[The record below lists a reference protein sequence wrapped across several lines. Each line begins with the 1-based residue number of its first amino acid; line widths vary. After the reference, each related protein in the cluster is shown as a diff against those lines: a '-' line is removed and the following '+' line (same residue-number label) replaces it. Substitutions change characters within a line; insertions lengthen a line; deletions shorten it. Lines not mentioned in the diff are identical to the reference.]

1 MPAAIRGG
9 SLLVDASKQV
19 DQYIAGIGDWRGQ
32 QLAKLRE
39 WIRAAD
45 PELEESWK
53 WGTPVFTRGGNVLA
67 LGAFKEHVKV
77 NFFEGAALPDPKK
90 LFNAGLEAQRS
101 RGIDLHEGESLD
113 RAAFTALVRAA
124 VAMGM
129 KSEKFPKKK
138 GK

>member
-1 MPAAIRGG
+1 M
-9 SLLVDASKQV
+9 DASKQV

-45 PELEESWK
+45 PKLEESWK

-90 LFNAGLEAQRS
+90 LFNARLEAQRS

-124 VAMGM
+124 VAAVAMGTKTE
-129 KSEKFPKKK
+129 KSPKKK

>member
-1 MPAAIRGG
+1 MDG
-9 SLLVDASKQV
+9 SKQIDRYV
-19 DQYIAGIGDWRGQ
+19 AGFGDWRGR
-32 QLAKLRE
+32 QLAQLRE

-67 LGAFKEHVKV
+67 LGAFKSHVKV

-90 LFNAGLEAQRS
+90 LFNAGLDAKRS
-101 RGIDLHEGESLD
+101 RGIDLHEGESLE

-124 VAMGM
+124 VATVA
-129 KSEKFPKKK
+129 KTSKAPKTK

>member
-1 MPAAIRGG
+1 
-9 SLLVDASKQV
+9 LLVDASKQV
-19 DQYIAGIGDWRGQ
+19 DQYIAGIGDWRGR
-32 QLAKLRE
+32 QLAQLRQ

-90 LFNAGLEAQRS
+90 LFNAGLDAKRS

-124 VAMGM
+124 VAAVAMGTKTE
-129 KSEKFPKKK
+129 KSPKKK

>member
-1 MPAAIRGG
+1 M
-9 SLLVDASKQV
+9 DASKQV
-19 DQYIAGIGDWRGQ
+19 DQYIAGIGDWRGL

-45 PELEESWK
+45 PKLEESWK
-53 WGTPVFTRGGNVLA
+53 WGTPVYACGRNVLA

-90 LFNAGLEAQRS
+90 LFNAGLDAKRS

-124 VAMGM
+124 VAAVAMGM
-129 KSEKFPKKK
+129 KSEKKI
-138 GK
+138 GRAHV

>member
-1 MPAAIRGG
+1 M
-9 SLLVDASKQV
+9 DASKKIDRYV
-19 DQYIAGIGDWRGQ
+19 AGFGDWRGR
-32 QLAKLRE
+32 QLAQLRE

-67 LGAFKEHVKV
+67 LGAFKDHVKV
-77 NFFEGAALPDPKK
+77 NFFEGAELPDPKK
-90 LFNAGLEAQRS
+90 LFNAGLDAKSS
-101 RGIDLHEGESLD
+101 RGIDLHEGESLE

-124 VAMGM
+124 VALDA
-129 KSEKFPKKK
+129 KTAKAPKTK

>member
-1 MPAAIRGG
+1 
-9 SLLVDASKQV
+9 LLVDAAKQV
-19 DQYIAGIGDWRGQ
+19 DQYIAGICDWRGQ

-67 LGAFKEHVKV
+67 LGAFKAHVKV

-90 LFNAGLEAQRS
+90 LFNAGLDAQRS

-124 VAMGM
+124 VAAVAMGTKTE
-129 KSEKFPKKK
+129 KSPKKK

>member
-1 MPAAIRGG
+1 
-9 SLLVDASKQV
+9 VDGSKQIDRYV
-19 DQYIAGIGDWRGQ
+19 AGFDDWRGQ

-90 LFNAGLEAQRS
+90 LFNAGLDAQRS

-113 RAAFTALVRAA
+113 RAALTALVRAA
-124 VAMGM
+124 VAMGA
-129 KSEKFPKKK
+129 KSAKTTPSTKTK

>member
-1 MPAAIRGG
+1 MG
-9 SLLVDASKQV
+9 ASKQV
-19 DQYIAGIGDWRGQ
+19 DQYVAGLGDWRGK

-53 WGTPVFTRGGNVLA
+53 WGTPVFTRGANVLA
-67 LGAFKEHVKV
+67 LGAFKDHVKV

-90 LFNAGLEAQRS
+90 LFNAGLDAKRS
-101 RGIDLHEGESLD
+101 RGIDLHEGESLE
-113 RAAFTALVRAA
+113 RAAFTALVHAA
-124 VAMGM
+124 VAMGAKAA
-129 KSEKFPKKK
+129 KSPKTK

>member
-1 MPAAIRGG
+1 M
-9 SLLVDASKQV
+9 DASKQIDRYV
-19 DQYIAGIGDWRGQ
+19 AGFSDWRGR
-32 QLAKLRE
+32 QLAQLRE

-67 LGAFKEHVKV
+67 LGAFKDHVKV
-77 NFFEGAALPDPKK
+77 NFFEGAALPDPTK
-90 LFNAGLEAQRS
+90 LFNAGLEAKRS
-101 RGIDLHEGESLD
+101 RGIDLHEGESLE

-124 VAMGM
+124 VALGA
-129 KSEKFPKKK
+129 KTAKAPKTK